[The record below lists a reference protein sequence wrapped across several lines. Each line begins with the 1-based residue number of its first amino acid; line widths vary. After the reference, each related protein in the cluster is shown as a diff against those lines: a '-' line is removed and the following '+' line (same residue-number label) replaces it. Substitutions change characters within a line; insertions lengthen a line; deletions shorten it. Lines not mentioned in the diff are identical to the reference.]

1 MNLLCGDV
9 GGTSAR
15 LAAWRDLEGRVGL
28 ADERHY
34 PSAEHADLT
43 TILRRWLA
51 DTGVRPSAACL
62 ALAGPVVNNRCVATN
77 LPWVVDGESLGHELG
92 FPVRIVNDF
101 YAAARGIALLGAAD
115 RVQIG
120 GGEPVPGA
128 PVAVLGAG
136 TGLGEAYVVGG
147 QVVAGEGGHCELGA
161 ANEREARLVAW
172 LIAREGRASWEHV
185 LSGSGLVRLARF
197 LAIEARG
204 PVPPWLDEPGAPS
217 RVAAT
222 DAEAVRWFCD
232 LYGAEAGNMALRV
245 LARGGVYLA
254 GGIAPRMLPA
264 LQAGGFRQ
272 RFEAKGK
279 LGAAIANIPVYVVT
293 HPALGLLGAA
303 AEMGGTA

>member
-15 LAAWRDLEGRVGL
+15 LAAWRDSPATGGL

-34 PSAEHADLT
+34 PSAEHSNLA
-43 TILRRWLA
+43 TILHRWLS

-62 ALAGPVVNNRCVATN
+62 AVAGPVTDNCCVATN
-77 LPWVVDGESLGHELG
+77 LPWVVDGESLARELG

-101 YAAARGIALLGAAD
+101 YAAARGIALLGAGD
-115 RVQIG
+115 LVKVG

-136 TGLGEAYVVGG
+136 TGLGEAFIVGG
-147 QVVAGEGGHCELGA
+147 KVVPGEGGHCELGA
-161 ANEREARLVAW
+161 SNEREARLVAW
-172 LIAREGRASWEHV
+172 LVATEGRASWEHV
-185 LSGSGLVRLARF
+185 LSGAGLVRLARF
-197 LAIEARG
+197 LALEG
-204 PVPPWLDEPGAPS
+204 PVPVPTWLDEAGAPA

-222 DAEAVRWFCD
+222 DPEAVRWFCE

-245 LARGGVYLA
+245 LARGGVYVA

-264 LQAGGFRQ
+264 LQAGGFRR

-279 LGAAIANIPVYVVT
+279 LGAAIADVPAYVVT
-293 HPALGLLGAA
+293 HPGLGLLGAA
-303 AEMGGTA
+303 AELGAAQ

>member
-15 LAAWRDLEGRVGL
+15 LAGWRGEAARCGL
-28 ADERHY
+28 VDERHY
-34 PSAEHADLT
+34 PSNEHADLA

-51 DTGVRPSAACL
+51 DTGMRPSAACL
-62 ALAGPVVNNRCVATN
+62 ALAGPVVANRCVATN
-77 LPWVVDGESLGHELG
+77 LPWVVDGDALGQALG
-92 FPVRIVNDF
+92 FPIRLVNDF
-101 YAAARGIALLGAAD
+101 YAAARGVTLLRPGD

-120 GGEPVPGA
+120 GGEVVTGA

-147 QVVAGEGGHCELGA
+147 QVVPGEGGHCELGA
-161 ANEREARLVAW
+161 SSERESRLVAW
-172 LIAREGRASWEHV
+172 LIGREGRASWEHV
-185 LSGSGLVRLARF
+185 LSGPGLVRLARF
-197 LAIEARG
+197 LAEERG
-204 PVPPWLDEPGAPS
+204 GPAPPWIDAPDAPA

-222 DAEAVRWFCD
+222 DAEAVRWFCE

-245 LARGGVYLA
+245 LACGGVYVA

-264 LQAGGFRQ
+264 LQAGGFRR

-279 LGAAIANIPVYVVT
+279 LGSAIAGIPAFIVT

-303 AEMGGTA
+303 AELGVTT